1 MKKLLVTFSAVAL
14 AFGLS
19 SVMIGCGPGKAT
31 DIKEEI
37 EENVPEDH
45 EAEYERMQKE
55 QEQEAMKQNAGG

>member
-19 SVMIGCGPGKAT
+19 SMIIGCGPGKAT

-37 EENVPEDH
+37 QEDVPEDH
-45 EAEYERMQKE
+45 EAQYEKLQKE
-55 QEQEAMKQNAGG
+55 QEEQAMKEQGG